1 MLRRHLR
8 SAETMTT
15 KPFDKFNKSL
25 FQELLSPFGQVIPNM
40 AVLGSER
47 MIDVFFAPH
56 PGISPDFDELGDL
69 AQMTTK
75 PALLEPFRSA
85 LTDEDV
91 QICLMKLFMF
101 NADQKREHPGVSVEE
116 PPTLWLL
123 AAEVSDR
130 LLVAFGGVIDPVLG
144 EGFYRLVTG
153 LQTIVVAIDELPRVP
168 ESLWLRLM
176 GKGRTQEDAIEELLL
191 LPESDPKR
199 SSAIG
204 LLVAWRISISVVEQV
219 ESEEQQIL
227 MALSQTYL
235 EWEKETERRGSERG
249 LRQER
254 QSAIMNL
261 MRFRFGS
268 IDTTLEALIPSIM
281 ELSSE
286 EYTRLLLQLSK
297 EELIQQFDL

>member
-1 MLRRHLR
+1 MLRWHLHG
-8 SAETMTT
+8 AETMTT

-56 PGISPDFDELGDL
+56 PGISPDLRELGDL
-69 AQMTTK
+69 AQMMTK

-91 QICLMKLFMF
+91 QTCLMKLFMF
-101 NADQKREHPGVSVEE
+101 NADQKREHPSILLED
-116 PPTLWLL
+116 PPRLWLL

-130 LLVAFGGVIDPVLG
+130 LLVDFGGVIDPVLG

-153 LQTIVVAIDELPRVP
+153 LQTIVVAIEELPRVP
-168 ESLWLRLM
+168 ETLWLRLL

>member
-1 MLRRHLR
+1 
-8 SAETMTT
+8 
-15 KPFDKFNKSL
+15 
-25 FQELLSPFGQVIPNM
+25 
-40 AVLGSER
+40 
-47 MIDVFFAPH
+47 
-56 PGISPDFDELGDL
+56 
-69 AQMTTK
+69 
-75 PALLEPFRSA
+75 
-85 LTDEDV
+85 
-91 QICLMKLFMF
+91 MKLFMF
-101 NADQKREHPGVSVEE
+101 NADQKREYPSILLEV
-116 PPTLWLL
+116 PPLLWLL

-130 LLVAFGGVIDPVLG
+130 LLVDFGGVIDPVLG

-153 LQTIVVAIDELPRVP
+153 LRTIVVAIEELPRVP
-168 ESLWLRLM
+168 ETLWLRLL

-235 EWEKETERRGSERG
+235 EWEKETERRGLERG
-249 LRQER
+249 LERGLLQER

-261 MRFRFGS
+261 MRFRFGT

-297 EELIQQFDL
+297 EELIQHFDQ

>member
-1 MLRRHLR
+1 MLRGHLC
-8 SAETMTT
+8 SPETMTT

-25 FQELLSPFGQVIPNM
+25 FQELLSPFGQVIPNL

-47 MIDVFFAPH
+47 MIDVFFVPR
-56 PGISPDFDELGDL
+56 PGISPNFAELGNL

-91 QICLMKLFMF
+91 QTCLMKLFMF
-101 NADQKREHPGVSVEE
+101 NADQKREHPSIVVEE
-116 PPTLWLL
+116 PPILWLL

-130 LLVAFGGVIDPVLG
+130 LLVDFGGVIDPVLG
-144 EGFYRLVTG
+144 DGFYRLVRG
-153 LQTIVVAIDELPRVP
+153 LQTIVVAIEELPRVP
-168 ESLWLRLM
+168 ETLWIRLL

-204 LLVAWRISISVVEQV
+204 LLVAWRISIKVVGQV
-219 ESEEQQIL
+219 ESEEERIL

-235 EWEKETERRGSERG
+235 EWEKETERRGLERG
-249 LRQER
+249 LLQER
-254 QSAIMNL
+254 QSNIMNL
-261 MRFRFGS
+261 MRFRFGA
-268 IDTTLEALIPSIM
+268 IDATLEALIPQMM
-281 ELSSE
+281 ELS
-286 EYTRLLLQLSK
+286 R
-297 EELIQQFDL
+297 EELIQHFDQ